1 MGSGCLVVASNSGTL
16 PELVSEFGWIFQEG
30 NIRELANIL
39 KKLIYEKNRK
49 SLGEEASKF
58 AHKNLG
64 LNRQALIM
72 DRIFQGVIRK

>member
-1 MGSGCLVVASNSGTL
+1 MKKYLKIRFFFYSMHKDLVA
-16 PELVSEFGWIFQEG
+16 F
-30 NIRELANIL
+30 
-39 KKLIYEKNRK
+39 YEKNRK

-72 DRIFQGVIRK
+72 DRIFQGVISK